1 MRILVTGS
9 SGLVGS
15 HLIAALR
22 AKGHDAIRLVRNA
35 ENVDPGEIYWDPE
48 KGELDSA
55 KLEGCNAVVHLA
67 GENIAHK
74 LWTTEQKRKIR
85 NSRIESTKLFAKA
98 LSQLSSPPAVFVSA
112 SAIGYYGDRGAEEVR
127 EKSPIGIGFLASLC
141 REWEEAARPAQQ
153 AGIRVVNLRF
163 GIVLSPEGGVLKLM
177 LVPFRLGLGG
187 PLGSGQQYMSWI
199 SIFDAVE
206 AIVFCI
212 TNDTIKGPV
221 NIVSP
226 SPVTNAEFT
235 KVLATVLGKSASL
248 AVPAGPLRMILKGLA
263 DELMLASTRVYPE
276 KLLEA
281 DFKYQAPKLEPALR
295 RLMAEFE
302 KNKAGK

>member
-163 GIVLSPEGGVLKLM
+163 GIVLSPEGGVL
-177 LVPFRLGLGG
+177 
-187 PLGSGQQYMSWI
+187 
-199 SIFDAVE
+199 
-206 AIVFCI
+206 
-212 TNDTIKGPV
+212 
-221 NIVSP
+221 
-226 SPVTNAEFT
+226 
-235 KVLATVLGKSASL
+235 
-248 AVPAGPLRMILKGLA
+248 
-263 DELMLASTRVYPE
+263 
-276 KLLEA
+276 
-281 DFKYQAPKLEPALR
+281 
-295 RLMAEFE
+295 
-302 KNKAGK
+302 